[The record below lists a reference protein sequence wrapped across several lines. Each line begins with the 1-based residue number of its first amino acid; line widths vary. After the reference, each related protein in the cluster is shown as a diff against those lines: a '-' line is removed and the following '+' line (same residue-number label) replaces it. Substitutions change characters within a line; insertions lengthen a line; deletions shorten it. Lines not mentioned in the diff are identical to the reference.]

1 MPAPGMQVSG
11 GGASA
16 GDMAAALRPTGKYEG
31 YPRAFGGASANLTA
45 ILTSGTLFLT
55 AIYLPAGF
63 TVTNVEF
70 SSGTTAAVT
79 PTNWWFALY
88 SSALALLSQT
98 ADQTTTAW
106 GANTRKVVAL
116 GSAQAIT
123 TSGLYYCGVM
133 VAAATTPTLKGHSG
147 YATINADVPIINGTS
162 TASLTTT
169 APGTAAAITATADI
183 PYVAVS

>member
-1 MPAPGMQVSG
+1 MPAPGIQVSG
-11 GGASA
+11 GGAGA
-16 GDMAAALRPTGKYEG
+16 GDTAIALRPTGKYEN
-31 YPRAFGGASANLTA
+31 YPRVYGGAGSNLAA
-45 ILTSGTLFLT
+45 ILTSGQLFLT
-55 AIYLPAGF
+55 AIYIPAGF
-63 TVTNVEF
+63 TVTNIEF
-70 SSGTTAAVT
+70 SSGTTAANT

-116 GSAQAIT
+116 GSAQSIT

-133 VAAATTPTLKGHSG
+133 VAATTPPTLKGHGG
-147 YATINADVPIINGTS
+147 YATINNDTPIINGTS
-162 TASLTTT
+162 TGSLTTT